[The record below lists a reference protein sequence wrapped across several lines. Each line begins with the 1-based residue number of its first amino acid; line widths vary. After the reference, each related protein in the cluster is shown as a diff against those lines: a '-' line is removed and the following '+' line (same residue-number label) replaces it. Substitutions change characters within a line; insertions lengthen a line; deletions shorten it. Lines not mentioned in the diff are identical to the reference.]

1 MINRSLK
8 KELKA
13 REKKLGGDALY
24 LQVLIEKIYSLERY
38 MIKNPFRTDD
48 DNIIFRTCV
57 TQIEELY
64 KEVEYLSKEII
75 ENYFLSMSKVQILQ
89 EKYENEIYLIRK
101 GVINRKINTIKQICT
116 RVQNIYKGYLRCLID
131 IRSVVE
137 TINSIRKELNLSV
150 YRAIEKE
157 LSNTI
162 YNTFLQIDCYQN
174 SKVMVILNQ
183 VATASS
189 FSEVWDLYRLNK
201 DVLSEFTIIK
211 RSAVHDP
218 AWVAID
224 LFEVLPSSRKEKYPI
239 YSFFGDNKVN
249 YVSNRILISPT
260 NTCINERNITFDTN
274 VISYFRNQAKGKK
287 LNIDFSPII
296 EFLTNQER
304 VQFDYMPFIVENYL
318 SENYTVPNLIKEIDT
333 IERYLSI
340 DFNQRYR
347 DEYASQLVSVLQTPE
362 LKLELKSIYN
372 SIYARLMAIVWVR
385 LKYIRSPIDKQFEK
399 LCEIFGNELHDYAI
413 PELSIAYDFYNSSE
427 RTAKF
432 FKKIQLNTPDLVE
445 KIKNMSWDLF
455 HIRSSTRQCLVKQEG
470 SDLLVPYIATY
481 DDGLSKILDYFQ
493 LDALAVCTRTKE
505 MFPYYITN
513 KVPEALRIKYFNN
526 TFTFNPQNVN
536 LAEFI
541 KKYEKLIR
549 EL

>member
-1 MINRSLK
+1 MIDRNFK
-8 KELKA
+8 KELKG
-13 REKKLGGDALY
+13 RERRLKGNALH
-24 LQVLIEKIYSLERY
+24 LQVLIEKIYSRERY

-48 DNIIFRTCV
+48 DNDVFRMCGKE
-57 TQIEELY
+57 TQDLYIEID
-64 KEVEYLSKEII
+64 YLSKEII
-75 ENYFLSMSKVQILQ
+75 ENYYLSMRTVQMIQ
-89 EKYENEIYLIRK
+89 EKYGNEIELIQK
-101 GVINRKINTIKQICT
+101 GVQNRKINTIKQICT
-116 RVQNIYKGYLRCLID
+116 RVQNIYRVYLSCLID

-137 TINSIRKELNLSV
+137 TINSIKNELKLSV
-150 YRAIEKE
+150 DRTTEEE

-162 YNTFLQIDCYQN
+162 HKTFLQINCYQN
-174 SKVMVILNQ
+174 SNVMIVLNQ

-189 FSEVWDLYRLNK
+189 FSEVWDLYKLNK

-211 RSAVHDP
+211 RSVAHDP
-218 AWVAID
+218 AWVATD
-224 LFEVLPSSRKEKYPI
+224 LFEVLPSSKKEKYPI
-239 YSFFGDNKVN
+239 YSFFGENKVN

-274 VISYFRNQAKGKK
+274 VISYFKNQAKGKK

-304 VQFDYMPFIVENYL
+304 VQFDYMPFVVENYL
-318 SENYTVPNLIKEIDT
+318 SGNYTAANLTEEINT

-340 DFNQRYR
+340 NFNQKYR
-347 DEYASQLVSVLQTPE
+347 DKHANQLVSELQTPE
-362 LKLELKSIYN
+362 LIFELKSIYN
-372 SIYARLMAIVWVR
+372 SIYARLMAIVWIR
-385 LKYIRSPIDKQFEK
+385 LKYIKSPVDKQFEN

-413 PELSIAYDFYNSSE
+413 PELSMAYDFYNSSE

-432 FKKIQLNTPDLVE
+432 FKKIQLNAPDLID

-455 HIRSSTRQCLVKQEG
+455 HIRSSMRQCLVKQEG

-481 DDGLSKILDYFQ
+481 DDGLSKILEYYQ

-513 KVPEALRIKYFNN
+513 KVPEKLRIKYFND
-526 TFTFNPQNVN
+526 TFKQHNVN
-536 LAEFI
+536 LAVFI
-541 KKYEKLIR
+541 NKYEKLIQ